1 VKLGRL
7 AALLCAL
14 VCAGLLDAAALQA
27 APAPAGGVYV
37 TTLPSSADVWFDGT
51 YIGRSPAFIGG
62 VTPGRHAVTV
72 TKSGWAVR
80 ELDVS
85 VNADTVALA
94 STRLVAGP
102 RALAGT
108 ATGSLV
114 LRAVPAGAALSLDSA
129 PFTAVAGQAQS
140 VPAGPHHLTVSTP
153 HGKTTLALDVLPDTT
168 TNVVVQA
175 PRVGER
181 SAVVAPV
188 EDYLP
193 TDAFSIT
200 GTKVVIRYAGHLVI
214 ARLGELTVRY
224 DGTSE
229 IYDAAAEEIG
239 SKLYMPLGLLQKL
252 AGDTSN

>member
-168 TNVVVQA
+168 TNVVGRRLSADGRVFHHGYEGRHPLRGA
-175 PRVGER
+175 PRHRPARRADGALRRYFGNLRRR
-181 SAVVAPV
+181 S
-188 EDYLP
+188 
-193 TDAFSIT
+193 
-200 GTKVVIRYAGHLVI
+200 
-214 ARLGELTVRY
+214 
-224 DGTSE
+224 
-229 IYDAAAEEIG
+229 
-239 SKLYMPLGLLQKL
+239 
-252 AGDTSN
+252 